1 MARIG
6 ICLASA
12 RGIARIARVAARPSI
27 TGIITSMR
35 IASNVPGDAASKQST
50 AFFPFF
56 TIVTWAPASVRSVSA
71 ISAFNSLSSA
81 KSSFKPRIS
90 PDGAASLTGNSSGGG
105 AISNGISTTNV
116 VPMPTSLVTSMFPC
130 ICSISPLTIVMP
142 SPVPW

>member
-35 IASNVPGDAASKQST
+35 IASNVPGGAASKQSN
-50 AFFPFF
+50 AFFPFS

-71 ISAFNSLSSA
+71 MSAFNSLSSA
-81 KSSFKPRIS
+81 KSSFKP
-90 PDGAASLTGNSSGGG
+90 
-105 AISNGISTTNV
+105 
-116 VPMPTSLVTSMFPC
+116 
-130 ICSISPLTIVMP
+130 
-142 SPVPW
+142 